1 MNILKSFLVGRVVV
15 KVGDITKEDV
25 DAVVNAANGSLMG
38 GGGVDGAIHRAGGP
52 EILKECKE
60 IRRVQ
65 YPDGLP
71 TGHAVITTAGMMTAK
86 YVIHT
91 VGPVYERGGKDK
103 AELLAACYRNS
114 MKLAAEKGLKTMAF
128 PAISTGVYGYPLEE
142 AAKVSSVAIENF
154 LGTDKSVQEVRMVF
168 FSPND
173 ADIFLKRHAFTES
186 KTGTLHFGF

>member
-1 MNILKSFLVGRVVV
+1 MNILKSFLIGRVVV

-71 TGHAVITTAGMMTAK
+71 TGQAVITTAGKMTAK

-142 AAKVSSVAIENF
+142 AAKVSSAAIENF
-154 LGTDKSVQEVRMVF
+154 LGTDKSVQELRLVF
-168 FSPND
+168 FSPTD
-173 ADIFLKRHAFTES
+173 ADIFLKHHAFTES
-186 KTGTLHFGF
+186 RTGTLHFGF